1 MNNQLEYAASGTN
14 RVEAFRSQ
22 FAIHIFKREQPPPN
36 SVDPSE
42 LSLRSYDTRDDA
54 AIWALHEWAIRETGV
69 NPADVPGTADL
80 RTVETSY
87 LETGGTFVVGTVGGE
102 ESQLDHSSEAE
113 QSAYTVPH
121 LTTYDGL
128 LVAMGGILP
137 NQAGHSD
144 ERDRPG
150 AAELHRMRVAPTHQ
164 RRGYGKQILSELE
177 RRAAAAGFETLLA
190 TTSTRQSAALE
201 FYSEQGYEQT
211 ATSTAGSY
219 ELVHFEKQ
227 L

>member
-1 MNNQLEYAASGTN
+1 M
-14 RVEAFRSQ
+14 
-22 FAIHIFKREQPPPN
+22 
-36 SVDPSE
+36 
-42 LSLRSYDTRDDA
+42 
-54 AIWALHEWAIRETGV
+54 RETGV
-69 NPADVPGTADL
+69 NPADIPGTADL

-87 LETGGTFVVGTVGGE
+87 LETGGTFVVATVDG
-102 ESQLDHSSEAE
+102 E
-113 QSAYTVPH
+113 QSYIDQSTETEQSGYTLSD

-150 AAELHRMRVAPTHQ
+150 AAELHRMRVAPPQQ
-164 RRGYGKQILSELE
+164 RRGYGKQILRELE
-177 RRAAAAGFETLLA
+177 RRAAANGFETLLA
-190 TTSTRQSAALE
+190 TTSTRQSAALD
-201 FYSEQGYEQT
+201 FYAGQGYEQT
-211 ATSTAGSY
+211 GTSTAGSY

>member
-1 MNNQLEYAASGTN
+1 MESN
-14 RVEAFRSQ
+14 
-22 FAIHIFKREQPPPN
+22 
-36 SVDPSE
+36 E
-42 LSLRSYDTRDDA
+42 LSLRSYDTRDDD
-54 AIWALHEWAIRETGV
+54 AIWSLHEWAIRETGV
-69 NPADVPGTADL
+69 NPADVPGTRDL
-80 RTVETSY
+80 RTVETAY
-87 LETGGTFVVGTVGGE
+87 LETGGTFIVGTVDGE
-102 ESQLDHSSEAE
+102 NSQGDQLNEAE
-113 QSAYTVPH
+113 QSAYTISD

-164 RRGYGKQILSELE
+164 RRGYGKQILRELE
-177 RRAAAAGFETLLA
+177 RRAAATGFETLLA

-211 ATSTAGSY
+211 GTSTAGSY
-219 ELVHFEKQ
+219 ELVHFEKE

>member
-1 MNNQLEYAASGTN
+1 
-14 RVEAFRSQ
+14 
-22 FAIHIFKREQPPPN
+22 
-36 SVDPSE
+36 
-42 LSLRSYDTRDDA
+42 
-54 AIWALHEWAIRETGV
+54 
-69 NPADVPGTADL
+69 L

-87 LETGGTFVVGTVGGE
+87 LETGGTFVVATVDG
-102 ESQLDHSSEAE
+102 E
-113 QSAYTVPH
+113 QSYIDQSTETEQSGYTLSD

-150 AAELHRMRVAPTHQ
+150 AAELHRMRVAPPQQ
-164 RRGYGKQILSELE
+164 RRGYGKQILRELE
-177 RRAAAAGFETLLA
+177 RRAAANGFETLLA
-190 TTSTRQSAALE
+190 TTSTRQSAALD
-201 FYSEQGYEQT
+201 FYAGQGYEQT
-211 ATSTAGSY
+211 GTSTAGSY